1 MSEKDFLRMMID
13 KAESSYCQPGEAV
26 GLLCAQV
33 SIAPRNM
40 VGSGGYHGQEG
51 SGASVCMLML
61 VSTLCNQC
69 IHKVC

>member
-33 SIAPRNM
+33 SIAPM
-40 VGSGGYHGQEG
+40 QVTFVETWWGGGGVLSQTG
-51 SGASVCMLML
+51 RQWGFCVLM
-61 VSTLCNQC
+61 
-69 IHKVC
+69 

>member
-40 VGSGGYHGQEG
+40 VGRGGLSQTGRQWGFCVH
-51 SGASVCMLML
+51 AHVSVDPM
-61 VSTLCNQC
+61 
-69 IHKVC
+69 